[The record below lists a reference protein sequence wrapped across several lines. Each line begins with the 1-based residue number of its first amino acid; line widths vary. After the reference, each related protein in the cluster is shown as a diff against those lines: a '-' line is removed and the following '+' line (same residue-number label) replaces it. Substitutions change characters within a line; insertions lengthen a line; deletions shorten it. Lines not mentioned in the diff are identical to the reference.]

1 MLVTETFLCFFFC
14 ERWESPEVATEEKS
28 RIILD
33 HKLEKG
39 RGREREEERE
49 RDWEAGNL

>member
-1 MLVTETFLCFFFC
+1 MKE
-14 ERWESPEVATEEKS
+14 ESPERLS
-28 RIILD
+28 RVIPPDSKRMQID